1 VVTRAE
7 GRDADQAPPVDPG
20 WRTGAKLIAL
30 VAAIAALWLA
40 REIVLLAFLGILIGI
55 VLSFPVDWLARRMKR
70 GLAVLIVVLV
80 ILGAIGGAVALGA
93 TKLVGQAATLR
104 DEAQNG
110 FRSMQEKFEQLRGG
124 GQKQQKPKGQQQQ
137 PAPQPPEAMAEKA
150 IKGVL
155 GFFSAITAAVL
166 VLVLGLFLVNE
177 PEVYVRGLR
186 LLVPRR
192 YQEVFDT
199 SFAETAKGLRKWV
212 GGILVSMTIMGA
224 LTTVGLAVAGIK
236 GWLVLGILTFF
247 ATFVPYVGAIASAIP
262 GLLVAAAQDATHLL
276 YAAGVYVAVHI
287 VEGYLVEPLVMK
299 RAVKLQPALLL
310 VWQGFFSAVFG
321 IVGAIVATP
330 VLVCVQILTGRLWV
344 ERRLGNRP

>member
-1 VVTRAE
+1 MVTKAE
-7 GRDADQAPPVDPG
+7 ARDPDQGPSVDPA

-30 VAAIAALWLA
+30 AAAIAALWLA

-55 VLSFPVDWLARRMKR
+55 VLSFPVDWLARHMKR
-70 GLAVLIVVLV
+70 GVAVLIVVLV
-80 ILGAIGGAVALGA
+80 ILGGIGGAVAVGA
-93 TKLVGQAATLR
+93 AKLVSQADTLR
-104 DEAQNG
+104 DEAQKG
-110 FRSMQEKFEQLRGG
+110 LRSLQEKFEQLRSG

-137 PAPQPPEAMAEKA
+137 AVPPPEAVAEQA

-155 GFFSAITAAVL
+155 GVFSALTAAVL

-177 PEVYVRGLR
+177 PEVYMRGLR
-186 LLVPRR
+186 ALVPRR

-199 SFAETAKGLRKWV
+199 SFAETAQGLRKWV

-262 GLLVAAAQDATHLL
+262 GLLVAAAQDTTHLL
-276 YAAGVYVAVHI
+276 YAAAVYVGVHI

-321 IVGAIVATP
+321 LVGAVVATP
-330 VLVCVQILTGRLWV
+330 VLVCVQILTARLWV